1 MAQVDGRTIQSGAKS
16 NSKNF
21 QNFSYFLGGIDDTH
35 QNLDKFT
42 PYIPGVSR
50 IFMYKVP
57 YFMNIMYPNRTKN
70 FKTFIEAGYTSIQGI
85 GDMSVD
91 FTEFEGG
98 FANQKFSTVASVT
111 EGSESLQISV
121 YELTGSPIREY
132 LDTWITG
139 VRDPRSGIAHYHG
152 AIKSGNV
159 TYGEI
164 NHTAE
169 WIYTTMDPTGLDLE
183 YTCMWAH
190 AFPQSVPKSHLNYS
204 SGDRDK
210 VQMELDFRATKYES
224 PAINEVGAWYLEASS
239 VEYNYLNF
247 NPNITQEQVKMN
259 ALQYGNSSGNA

>member
-1 MAQVDGRTIQSGAKS
+1 MAEGRTIQTNAKT
-16 NSKNF
+16 NLKNF

-57 YFMNIMYPNRTKN
+57 FFMNIMYPTRTSN
-70 FKTFIEAGYTSIQGI
+70 FKTFVEAGYTQIGGI
-85 GDMSVD
+85 SDLSVE

-98 FANQKFSTVASVT
+98 FANQKFSTVQGVT
-111 EGSESLQISV
+111 DGSEGVNISM

-132 LDTWITG
+132 LDTWVTG

-152 AIKSGNV
+152 AIKSGQV
-159 TYGEI
+159 SYGEI
-164 NHTAE
+164 NHTCE
-169 WIYTTMDPTGLDLE
+169 FIYTTMDPTGLELE

-190 AFPQSVPKSHLNYS
+190 GFPNVVPKSHLNYS

-210 VQMELDFRATKYES
+210 VLMEVEFRASKYES
-224 PAINEVGAWYLEASS
+224 PAINQVGAWYLDASQ

-247 NPNITQEQVKMN
+247 NPNITQQSVAQN
-259 ALQYGNSSGNA
+259 AYAYGNSSGN